1 MIVLIQ
7 WDSWEVIENHGCNL
21 WTDEFLRMN
30 AIQYYNKLAQ
40 GLIDSF
46 SSEILAEA
54 GPSYLREITGLE
66 WVNFE
71 SPSNSEILC
80 SLVKFSNSGWFCM
93 HQKLMRHIR
102 AQNFFCFHDHRIC
115 CPSLHF
121 SHLLHSS
128 WLKWSWK
135 KVSVYW
141 MPYWEMLIS
150 LGSFLNRK
158 NWLLLCQNHPERFTQ
173 HVLMLAFPFP
183 HVRHYSVFIFGHI
196 PGYIRRDS
204 EF

>member
-1 MIVLIQ
+1 MGKLWKSFQLWDFVFSCQIFKLRLVLHASETYETYQ
-7 WDSWEVIENHGCNL
+7 SP
-21 WTDEFLRMN
+21 EFLLLPWN
-30 AIQYYNKLAQ
+30 
-40 GLIDSF
+40 
-46 SSEILAEA
+46 
-54 GPSYLREITGLE
+54 
-66 WVNFE
+66 
-71 SPSNSEILC
+71 
-80 SLVKFSNSGWFCM
+80 
-93 HQKLMRHIR
+93 
-102 AQNFFCFHDHRIC
+102 HRIC

-150 LGSFLNRK
+150 LGSFLNRE

-173 HVLMLAFPFP
+173 HVLMLAFSFP